1 MEGITC
7 LGNLKQWLLSQS
19 VTINPSHTHQP
30 VYLCVSLSVAV
41 LLKSKRDT
49 ECVTLINLLTMAHHA
64 NTIAGDEAVADP
76 NTTY

>member
-1 MEGITC
+1 MVA
-7 LGNLKQWLLSQS
+7 KSVSQS
-19 VTINPSHTHQP
+19 VSINLSHTQQP

-49 ECVTLINLLTMAHHA
+49 EGITLINRLTMAHHA
-64 NTIAGDEAVADP
+64 NKIAGDDAVSDP